1 MEKKAF
7 KLIIEL
13 ENRKKVEI
21 EETLKEAEKIK
32 KMAEI
37 DGKRIYEEIIK
48 KKIGAGN
55 EEAKKIVLETEKR
68 GEEEYKIIMHKAEKE
83 KEKIK
88 ENVKLYGNEAI
99 KEILEILLARWKE

>member
-48 KKIGAGN
+48 KKIEAGN
-55 EEAKKIVLETEKR
+55 EEAKKIVLEAEKR
-68 GEEEYKIIMHKAEKE
+68 GEEEYEIIMHKAEKE
-83 KEKIK
+83 KEQIK